1 MTEPA
6 DDWSP
11 ELEAESGGAGPDP
24 LLVPNLLGDLDAL
37 SDLLAREIRREA
49 WLDSFLLAAGIN
61 QVAED
66 YLDANAISRRRVA
79 RYLHRVAPGPVG
91 SVAAAAV
98 RTFDAGAW
106 GVRSVRPGERN
117 AAAWQRR
124 AGALV
129 DSLADAV
136 VMPPSAGH
144 AARLAAPATGLLDH
158 RLGLPA
164 RLRRSI
170 VRVPSCFRNFD
181 QHPADIERLTYE
193 FTRRWPDRSRDIVV
207 VGVRTSGSYTAP
219 LHGAH
224 LRAHGYEKVRVI
236 TVRPG
241 QRWRRRE
248 TDSIASLVRLGG
260 LALVSDDPPKSG
272 GSVAGA
278 ALELEKLGLP
288 ARSIILLLQT
298 LGETTSLPDRLQQ
311 YASVVVQWPEW
322 SVQQRLAPQAVRQT
336 LGDMLGPEIEVRAV
350 DRVPLPA
357 PERPRGHV
365 HARYRVEISDRS
377 RAGGQLREVQVQ
389 GVGLGYFGEHAIA
402 VARVLTGFLPQLIG
416 FKDGLLYRQW
426 LPEESRLED
435 IATEDVGHIAER
447 VVDYAVARST
457 ALPVTEDFSL
467 RLIDRGAVW
476 QRAGDIL
483 ARGFGRAAQLVR
495 PLSHPLAKRL
505 LHVARPSV
513 IDGRMD
519 VKAWFREGPPERL
532 LKIDFA
538 ERAFNS
544 LDVYCY
550 DHVFD
555 VAGLAPGTSDPKVA
569 AIVGETYHQR
579 TGGRID
585 PERWLLY
592 RLIHVMEQHRDEP
605 EQRVDIERALAR
617 EMQQYYRDALFA
629 GIEVSRSG
637 ALCAFDV
644 DWSLETRSLGFPAL
658 TPAGAFALHALARHG
673 YRVCIATGR
682 SIDEVR
688 ERCRAYGLTGG
699 VAEYGAASYEAGAD
713 RVRDL
718 LTREDHELLAWVRQ
732 ALSATPGIAVD
743 TDYTLAV
750 RAYRFDSKGRRRGVG
765 AEVIESVLR
774 ADGPGAGVRAIPGAY
789 QTDFMV
795 NTIDKSGGLRTL
807 ATDLRVEALDGRLF
821 ALAVGD
827 SAEDLP
833 MMMLARLAL
842 APANSEPAVRA
853 AGIRILARAGPRG
866 LAQAAAELIGHPPG
880 KCAQC
885 RVHDLPDRSRLMLT
899 ALAAQDEFG
908 LGKAVQALR
917 LARALATARL

>member
-6 DDWSP
+6 DDLSG
-11 ELEAESGGAGPDP
+11 ELDAASGGPGPDS
-24 LLVPNLLGDLDAL
+24 LLVPNLLSDLDVLAV
-37 SDLLAREIRREA
+37 LLANEVGREA
-49 WLDSFLLAAGIN
+49 WLNSFLLAAGIN

-66 YLDANAISRRRVA
+66 YLYANSIARRRVA
-79 RYLHRVAPGPVG
+79 RYLHRVAPQPVG

-98 RTFDAGAW
+98 RTFDAVASAA
-106 GVRSVRPGERN
+106 RSMSPGERG
-117 AAAWQRR
+117 AVAWQRR
-124 AGALV
+124 AGVLV

-136 VMPPSAGH
+136 VTPPSA
-144 AARLAAPATGLLDH
+144 ARSAGLAAAATAVLDD
-158 RLGLPA
+158 RLGLPT

-170 VRVPSCFRNFD
+170 VRLPSCFRNFD
-181 QHPADIERLTYE
+181 QHPADIERLTYG
-193 FTRRWPDRSRDIVV
+193 FTRRWPGRSRDIVV

-224 LRAHGYEKVRVI
+224 LRALGYKNVRVI

-248 TDSIASLVRLGG
+248 IDSIASLVRLGG

-272 GSVAGA
+272 GSVARA

-288 ARSIILLLQT
+288 AGSIILLLQT
-298 LGETTSLPDRLQQ
+298 LGEATSLPDRLQR

-322 SVQQRLAPQAVRQT
+322 SVQERLAQTAVRQT
-336 LGDMLGPEIEVRAV
+336 LGDMLGPETEVRAV
-350 DRVPLPA
+350 DRLPLTA
-357 PERPRGHV
+357 TQGARGHV
-365 HARYRVEISDRS
+365 HARYRVEVSDPLY
-377 RAGGQLREVQVQ
+377 GGFHEREIQVE

-402 VARVLTGFLPQLIG
+402 VARPLKDFLPELIG
-416 FKDGLLYRQW
+416 FKDGLLYRRW
-426 LPEESRLED
+426 LPEASRLQD
-435 IATEDVGHIAER
+435 IATEDASRIAER
-447 VVDYAVARST
+447 VVDYALARSA

-467 RLIDRGAVW
+467 RLVDRGAVW

-483 ARGFGRAAQLVR
+483 ARGFGRAGQLAR
-495 PLSHPLAKRL
+495 PLSFPLAKRL
-505 LHVARPSV
+505 LRVARPSV

-519 VKAWFREGPPERL
+519 LRAWFLEGRPERL
-532 LKIDFA
+532 LKVDFA

-550 DHVFD
+550 DRIYD
-555 VAGLAPGTSDPKVA
+555 VAGLAPGTSAPKVPA
-569 AIVGETYHQR
+569 MVRETYHHR
-579 TGGRID
+579 TGERID

-592 RLIHVMEQHRDEP
+592 RLVHVMEQHRDEP

-617 EMQQYYRDALFA
+617 EMQQYYHDALFA
-629 GIEVSRSG
+629 GIEGSRSG

-699 VAEYGAASYEAGAD
+699 VAEYGAALYDASAD

-718 LTREDHELLAWVRQ
+718 LAREDRELLAMVRQ
-732 ALSATPGIAVD
+732 ALSATPTIAVD

-765 AEVIESVLR
+765 AEVIESVLH
-774 ADGPGAGVRAIPGAY
+774 AGGLGAGVRAIPGAY

-795 NTIDKSGGLRTL
+795 NTIDKSVGLHAL
-807 ATDLRVEALDGRLF
+807 ATDLGVEALDGKLF

-853 AGIRILARAGPRG
+853 AGIRVLARAGQRG
-866 LAQAAAELIGHPPG
+866 MAQAAAELIGHMPG
-880 KCAQC
+880 KCASC
-885 RVHDLPDRSRLMLT
+885 KVHDLPGRSRLMLT
-899 ALAAQDEFG
+899 ALAAQDESG

-917 LARALATARL
+917 LARALATTRL